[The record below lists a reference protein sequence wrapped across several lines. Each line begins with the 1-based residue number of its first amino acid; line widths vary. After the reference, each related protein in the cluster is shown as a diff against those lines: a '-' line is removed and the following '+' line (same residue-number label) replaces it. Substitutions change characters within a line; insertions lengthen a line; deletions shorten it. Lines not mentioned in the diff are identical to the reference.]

1 MTRPWRAARTPHPAK
16 LPGHAPRLNMVKG
29 WCTMYIDWN
38 FSSNA
43 DRIVAVLL
51 FVAVAAALVV

>member
-1 MTRPWRAARTPHPAK
+1 
-16 LPGHAPRLNMVKG
+16 MVKG
-29 WCTMYIDWN
+29 RFTMYFDWN